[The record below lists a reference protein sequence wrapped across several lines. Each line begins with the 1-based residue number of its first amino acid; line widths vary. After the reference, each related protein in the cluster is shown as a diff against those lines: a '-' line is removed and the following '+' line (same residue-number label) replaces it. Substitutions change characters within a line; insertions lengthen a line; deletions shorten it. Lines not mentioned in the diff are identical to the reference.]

1 MPNNASYC
9 TAMGKNAQSK
19 LPWADIPI
27 LLALMRRNSLAAA
40 AEALGVDRTTV
51 ARRLE
56 RLEAQLETQL
66 FERISGK
73 LVATDAGRRIL
84 SAAERA
90 EQELSHLNPNE
101 SEQRFKHGKVRI
113 ALSEHVLAGFA
124 PQLCDFV
131 HDHPEVFLEFAT
143 SNRLVDL
150 SKYEADVVIRIG
162 RIPPEK
168 MYTKDLGLVRFALY
182 RRADETG
189 PLRIF
194 WPRAGETDM
203 PQFLRRDH
211 PDTVS
216 VAAIDGVLPTRE
228 IILAGGGAGI
238 LPRFLGDGDSRLTSC
253 SDDISENPYR
263 LFIGCLH
270 EQRNLHR
277 IRLVMRYLTKQLTD
291 ALTD

>member
-1 MPNNASYC
+1 
-9 TAMGKNAQSK
+9 MGKNARSE
-19 LPWADIPI
+19 LPWADVPI
-27 LLALMRRNSLAAA
+27 LLALMRRKSLGAA

-56 RLEAQLETQL
+56 RLEAQLGTQL

-90 EQELSHLNPNE
+90 EQELSSLNPTE

-124 PQLCDFV
+124 PQLSEFV
-131 HDHPEVFLEFAT
+131 HAHPDVFLEFVT
-143 SNRLVDL
+143 SNRFVDL
-150 SKYEADVVIRIG
+150 SKYEADIVIRIG
-162 RIPPEK
+162 RIPSEK
-168 MYTKDLGLVRFALY
+168 MYTKDLGQVNFALY
-182 RRADETG
+182 RRADEIG

-203 PQFLRRDH
+203 PPVLRRDH
-211 PDTVS
+211 PDAVS
-216 VAAIDGVLPTRE
+216 LAAIDGVLPTRD
-228 IILAGGGAGI
+228 IILSGGGAGI
-238 LPRFLGDGDSRLTSC
+238 LPRFLGDGDTRLTA
-253 SDDISENPYR
+253 ISTDLSESPYR
-263 LFIGCLH
+263 LFIGCLQ

-277 IRLVMRYLTKQLTD
+277 IRLVMQKLTKKLAE
-291 ALTD
+291 ALID